1 MFASLD
7 GVVLD
12 AVYHQ
17 SHARQARGAILL
29 AHGITADKDE
39 SGMFVE
45 LADQLATTGFDVLRF
60 SFRGH
65 GRSGGTQ
72 IGLTIAGE
80 MLDLQAA
87 LAVLT
92 ERSTAPVSIV
102 AASFGAASTC
112 LLLPYLHEQLHAL
125 VLWNPT
131 LDLRRTFIEPELPWG
146 TRNFNPDAV
155 ARLAA
160 DGFLLLDGEYQIGR
174 ALYIELTALDPLAR
188 FVASPVRAAIVH
200 GDHDTYVPYDVSALA
215 AQQHRNCDL
224 ITIEGADH
232 GFDPDKEDD
241 AITHTIAWIDRAY
254 G

>member
-1 MFASLD
+1 MLD
-7 GVVLD
+7 G
-12 AVYHQ
+12 AYHR
-17 SHARQARGAILL
+17 SHAREARGAIVQ
-29 AHGITADKDE
+29 AHGISADMDE
-39 SGMFVE
+39 GGMFIR
-45 LADQLATTGFDVLRF
+45 LADQLAAQGFDVLRF

-87 LAVLT
+87 IAILT
-92 ERSTAPVSIV
+92 DRSMAPVSII

-146 TRNFNPDAV
+146 KRNFNPDAV
-155 ARLAA
+155 QRLTS
-160 DGFLLLDGEYQIGR
+160 DGFLLLEGEYQIGR
-174 ALYIELTALDPLAR
+174 ALYVELTAFDPLQR
-188 FVASPVRAAIVH
+188 FIASPVRTAIVH
-200 GDHDTYVPYDVSALA
+200 GDRDTYVPYDVSARA
-215 AQQHRNCDL
+215 AQQHRHCEL

-241 AITHTIAWIDRAY
+241 AITPTVAWIDRVYA
-254 G
+254 

>member
-1 MFASLD
+1 MLEGA
-7 GVVLD
+7 
-12 AVYHQ
+12 YHP
-17 SHARQARGAILL
+17 SHAREARGAILQ
-29 AHGITADKDE
+29 AHGITADMDE
-39 SGMFVE
+39 GDMFIR
-45 LADQLATTGFDVLRF
+45 LAEQLAAQGFDVLRF

-65 GRSGGTQ
+65 GRSSGTQ
-72 IGLTIAGE
+72 VGLTIAGE

-92 ERSTAPVSIV
+92 DRCAAPVSIV

-146 TRNFNPDAV
+146 KRNFNPDAI
-155 ARLAA
+155 ARLQS
-160 DGFLLLDGEYQIGR
+160 DGFFLLDGKYQIGR
-174 ALYIELTALDPLAR
+174 ALYVELTALDPLAC

-200 GDHDTYVPYDVSALA
+200 GDRDTYVPYDVSARA
-215 AQQHRNCDL
+215 ARQHRDCDL

-241 AITHTIAWIDRAY
+241 AIARTVAWIDRVY

>member
-1 MFASLD
+1 MFL
-7 GVVLD
+7 
-12 AVYHQ
+12 
-17 SHARQARGAILL
+17 
-29 AHGITADKDE
+29 K
-39 SGMFVE
+39 

-72 IGLTIAGE
+72 VGLTIAGE

-92 ERSTAPVSIV
+92 ECSPAPLSIV

-112 LLLPYLHEQLHAL
+112 LLLPYLHEQVHAL

-146 TRNFNPDAV
+146 TRNFNPEA
-155 ARLAA
+155 AQRLAS
-160 DGFLLLDGEYQIGR
+160 DGFLLLDGEYRIGR
-174 ALYIELTALDPLAR
+174 ALYVELTDLDPLAR

-200 GDHDTYVPYDVSALA
+200 GDRDTYVPYDVSVLA
-215 AQQHRNCDL
+215 AQQHRDCGL

-232 GFDPDKEDD
+232 GFDPGKEDD
-241 AITHTIAWIDRAY
+241 AIARTVAWIDRAY

>member
-1 MFASLD
+1 M
-7 GVVLD
+7 LD
-12 AVYHQ
+12 AAYHR
-17 SHARQARGAILL
+17 SRARAARGAIVQ
-29 AHGITADKDE
+29 AHGITADRDE
-39 SGMFVE
+39 GGMFVR
-45 LADQLATTGFDVLRF
+45 LAEQLAATGFDVLRF

-72 IGLTIAGE
+72 VGLTITGA
-80 MLDLQAA
+80 MLDLQAT

-146 TRNFNPDAV
+146 QRNFNAEAV
-155 ARLAA
+155 ARLTS

-174 ALYIELTALDPLAR
+174 ALYVELTAFDPLAH

-200 GDHDTYVPYDVSALA
+200 GNRDTYVPYDVSVLA
-215 AQQHRNCDL
+215 AQQHCACDL
-224 ITIEGADH
+224 VTIEGADH

-241 AITHTIAWIDRAY
+241 AIARTIAWIDRVY